1 MESYRHV
8 SPGSSVAN
16 LTEFVL
22 RPQLLVYFVAIKDF
36 IFGKLTDPPG
46 LQLSLG
52 FIRPTLQALGEL
64 PA

>member
-1 MESYRHV
+1 M
-8 SPGSSVAN
+8 AN

-52 FIRPTLQALGEL
+52 FIRPTLQAPGEL